1 MNPALR
7 SIGARLTL
15 YYAAAA
21 TASAAAL
28 FVTGYLQLN
37 HRLVHGLDNLNYA
50 EFEELRARLGPD
62 YRQSTAR
69 IIDERIRETADAG
82 SALFFIN
89 VDEPRSGM
97 VFYSR
102 NLNHRSIP
110 DVKGKHIYNA
120 DLPGTGEIRV
130 REFVMPPFD
139 VTIATPMAQVR
150 SIMRSYIAVC
160 GGLLLTM
167 LFASAGI
174 GYGLSAVVLRPLQFI
189 RATAQ
194 RISSDNLSERI
205 PLPAHE
211 DELAD
216 LTRLLNQMFE
226 RLEGSFAQIK
236 RFAAEA
242 SHELKTP
249 LSLIRLHAEKMLED
263 PTLPPQGFEAVLVQL
278 EQVARLNQIIE
289 EMLFLSRAE
298 AGALRLSLI
307 YAAPDDMLRRF
318 EQDAQALAEHNE
330 RTFRLQVIGN
340 PQVAFE
346 ERWLR
351 HVWLNLLS
359 NALAVTP
366 QGGLVTMTSQLR
378 DGQWQ
383 VVMED
388 EGAGLTEDELPRMF
402 EHFVQFGPAEN
413 RAAGSGLG
421 LAISRSIV
429 ILHGGSITAIN
440 RSDRSGLRI
449 TVSLPLAPA
458 EAEAAASHAAR

>member
-1 MNPALR
+1 
-7 SIGARLTL
+7 
-15 YYAAAA
+15 
-21 TASAAAL
+21 
-28 FVTGYLQLN
+28 
-37 HRLVHGLDNLNYA
+37 
-50 EFEELRARLGPD
+50 
-62 YRQSTAR
+62 
-69 IIDERIRETADAG
+69 
-82 SALFFIN
+82 
-89 VDEPRSGM
+89 
-97 VFYSR
+97 
-102 NLNHRSIP
+102 
-110 DVKGKHIYNA
+110 
-120 DLPGTGEIRV
+120 
-130 REFVMPPFD
+130 
-139 VTIATPMAQVR
+139 
-150 SIMRSYIAVC
+150 
-160 GGLLLTM
+160 
-167 LFASAGI
+167 
-174 GYGLSAVVLRPLQFI
+174 VVLRPLQFI

-211 DELAD
+211 DELTD
-216 LTRLLNQMFE
+216 LARLLNQMFE
-226 RLEGSFAQIK
+226 RLEASFAQIK

-298 AGALRLSLI
+298 AGALRLSLLC
-307 YAAPDDMLRRF
+307 ASPDDMLRRF

-330 RTFRLQVIGN
+330 RTFRLQVIAA
-340 PQVAFE
+340 PQVLFE

-359 NALAVTP
+359 NALAATP
-366 QGGLVTMTSQLR
+366 QGGLITMTSALR

-388 EGAGLTEDELPRMF
+388 EGAGLTGDELARMF
-402 EHFVQFGPAEN
+402 ERFVQFGPAEQ

-429 ILHGGSITAIN
+429 LLHGGSITAEN
-440 RSDRSGLRI
+440 RPDRSGLRI
-449 TVSLPLAPA
+449 TVSLPSAPA
-458 EAEAAASHAAR
+458 EAEAAARL